1 MALFDSFQQA
11 MAAADAP
18 TEPGDIARLL
28 EACAQQ
34 ASEALGFEE
43 ADIRSG
49 GPTVM
54 MLLSPR
60 HPWEAVVVGPDAYQ
74 LYPGFL
80 RDDGETIVWANVWVA
95 DDYTLEKFVSVLED
109 EFLRAEADIDTA

>member
-1 MALFDSFQQA
+1 MALFDSFRRA
-11 MAAADAP
+11 MTAPNAPDDAR
-18 TEPGDIARLL
+18 EIAELL
-28 EACAQQ
+28 EASVQQ
-34 ASEALGFEE
+34 ACEALGFEE

-54 MLLSPR
+54 MFPTPR

-80 RDDGETIVWANVWVA
+80 RDDGHTVVWANVWVA
-95 DDYTLEKFVSVLED
+95 ENYTLEKFIAVLEE
-109 EFLRAEADIDTA
+109 EFLKAAADTA

>member
-1 MALFDSFQQA
+1 MALFDSFRQA
-11 MAAADAP
+11 MADGSAP
-18 TEPGDIARLL
+18 TEPRDIARLL
-28 EACAQQ
+28 EICAVQAC
-34 ASEALGFEE
+34 EALGLEE

-49 GPTVM
+49 GPVV
-54 MLLSPR
+54 MLLLTPR

-95 DDYTLEKFVSVLED
+95 DNYTLEKLLCVLED
-109 EFLRAEADIDTA
+109 EFFKAAADSGRQ

>member
-1 MALFDSFQQA
+1 MALLDSFRQA
-11 MAAADAP
+11 MAAPSAP
-18 TEPGDIARLL
+18 SEPRDIAGLL
-28 EACAQQ
+28 EASVQQ
-34 ASEALGFEE
+34 ACEEFGFEE

-54 MLLSPR
+54 MLLTPR

-95 DDYTLEKFVSVLED
+95 DDYTLEKFVAVLEE
-109 EFLRAEADIDTA
+109 EFLKAAADDGAA